1 MLASIRRFAADVV
14 KHAILGEAGDP
25 SGDVQNVSLGRTV
38 GVSDDCLVV
47 VGHLRLPPRDC
58 LVDGRLF
65 MRFMVLVISLSPLVF
80 DSSCGYAPYHYD
92 LCGLP
97 VFVRCEH
104 RIAAPVAAF
113 PSPSV
118 PFLPRTNDARDRRA
132 ADRSQ
137 ARCSTRAPQSSG
149 TSPHPEF
156 HGCFRWHSHLLS
168 SGTTF
173 LLFVHAAD

>member
-14 KHAILGEAGDP
+14 KHAILGEAADP
-25 SGDVQNVSLGRTV
+25 SGDVQNVSLGRMV

-47 VGHLRLPPRDC
+47 AGHLRLL
-58 LVDGRLF
+58 LVVGSWMAASLCAF
-65 MRFMVLVISLSPLVF
+65 IVLLISVSPLVV

-97 VFVRCEH
+97 VFFRCEH
-104 RIAAPVAAF
+104 RIAAPDPAL

-118 PFLPRTNDARDRRA
+118 PFVPRTNDARDHRA

-137 ARCSTRAPQSSG
+137 ARCGTRAPQSSG
-149 TSPHPEF
+149 ARPHPER
-156 HGCFRWHSHLLS
+156 HDRYYWHSFCLR
-168 SGTTF
+168 
-173 LLFVHAAD
+173 VR